1 MAVWLDSERILLMRR
16 FISLFSDELREY
28 WSFSIN
34 QNLSHQKFQW
44 VNYKLYVATS
54 VRWNLLIYIS
64 PLYCRDWIKK
74 KYLEIIISDFFLI
87 ISDLTLTSSSFPS
100 LYVHIAR
107 ACMHFP
113 FFSLSCL
120 SLFLS
125 LPLYLVSLEQQSCVQ
140 NNSKTREK
148 TGSPNPQTLA
158 TVPDICIRHVRPHL
172 LGEIKGC
179 C

>member
-74 KYLEIIISDFFLI
+74 KYLEIIISD
-87 ISDLTLTSSSFPS
+87 LTLISNSFPS
-100 LYVHIAR
+100 LYVHFAC
-107 ACMHFP
+107 ACMHFL

-125 LPLYLVSLEQQSCVQ
+125 LPLYMVSLEQQSCVQ

-148 TGSPNPQTLA
+148 TGSPNP
-158 TVPDICIRHVRPHL
+158 
-172 LGEIKGC
+172 
-179 C
+179 

>member
-1 MAVWLDSERILLMRR
+1 MSVWLCSERIVLMRR

-34 QNLSHQKFQW
+34 QNLITSEIPMSK
-44 VNYKLYVATS
+44 YKLDVATS

-64 PLYCRDWIKK
+64 PLYCRDCVKK
-74 KYLEIIISDFFLI
+74 KYLEVI
-87 ISDLTLTSSSFPS
+87 ISDLTLTSNSFPS
-100 LYVHIAR
+100 FYVHIAC
-107 ACMHFP
+107 ACVRFLSFM
-113 FFSLSCL
+113 SLSQ
-120 SLFLS
+120 S
-125 LPLYLVSLEQQSCVQ
+125 LPLYMVSLEQQSCAQ

-148 TGSPNPQTLA
+148 TDSPNPQTLA
-158 TVPDICIRHVRPHL
+158 TEPDIYIRHVRPHL